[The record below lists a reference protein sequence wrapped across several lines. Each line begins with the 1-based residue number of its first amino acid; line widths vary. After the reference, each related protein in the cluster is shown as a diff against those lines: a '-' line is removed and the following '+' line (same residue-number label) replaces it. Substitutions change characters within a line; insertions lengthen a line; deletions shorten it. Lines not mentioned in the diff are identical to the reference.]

1 MVNNMRLIDADY
13 ALAALMLGEAQ
24 SGGLFETDSS
34 CMQDFL
40 KALPT
45 IDAVPVVRCK
55 DCKHYELDACL
66 KIYQDGNVSND
77 AWQERKPTDFC
88 SYGER
93 KE

>member
-1 MVNNMRLIDADY
+1 MRLIDADY

-34 CMQDFL
+34 CVQDFL

-45 IDAVPVVRCK
+45 IDAVPVVRCGECVEYQNG
-55 DCKHYELDACL
+55 DCYHPLAYGMGSMLRGLE
-66 KIYQDGNVSND
+66 
-77 AWQERKPTDFC
+77 PTDFC
-88 SYGER
+88 SYAER